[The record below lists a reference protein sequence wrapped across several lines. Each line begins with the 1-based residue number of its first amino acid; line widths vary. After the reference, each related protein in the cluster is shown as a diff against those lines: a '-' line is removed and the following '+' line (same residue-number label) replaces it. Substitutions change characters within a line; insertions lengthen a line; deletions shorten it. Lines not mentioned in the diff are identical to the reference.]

1 MSGPAKLKFSEKYN
15 QDDPEQSFL
24 NPHTRLARRISH
36 LRDEH
41 MVRKALKRAGEP
53 GLVLDIPCGAG
64 RFWPLL
70 AEKKSRIIIGAD
82 QSADILSTACR
93 LQDPEIVRRVKPL
106 QTSALNIS
114 LPNSSVDTIFS
125 MRTLHQ
131 TDEAEQRMAM
141 LTEFHRV
148 TRETVI
154 LSLRVEGYYTAWS
167 SKRQD
172 AERETPDQQGDGH
185 NRSVLHHSVAESE
198 FISAGFIIEK
208 RIDFIP
214 LCAMWR
220 VYVLSKP

>member
-15 QDDPEQSFL
+15 QDDTEQSFL

-70 AEKKSRIIIGAD
+70 AEKKSRIIIGGD

-154 LSLRVEGYYTAWS
+154 TAWS

>member
-15 QDDPEQSFL
+15 QDDTEQYFL

-93 LQDPEIVRRVKPL
+93 LQDPDIVRRVKPL

-131 TDEAEQRMAM
+131 TDEAEQRMTM

-154 LSLRVEGYYTAWS
+154 LSQWVGGHYTAWS

-172 AERETPDQQGDGH
+172 AERETPDPQGDDQ

-198 FISAGFIIEK
+198 FISAGFIIES

>member
-15 QDDPEQSFL
+15 QDDTEQSFL

-154 LSLRVEGYYTAWS
+154 TAWS

>member
-15 QDDPEQSFL
+15 QDDIRQSFL
-24 NPHTRLARRISH
+24 NSHARLARRVSH

-53 GLVLDIPCGAG
+53 GLVLDIPCGVG

-93 LQDPEIVRRVKPL
+93 LQNPDIVKRVKPL
-106 QTSALNIS
+106 ETSALNIS
-114 LPNSSVDTIFS
+114 LPDSSVDTIFS
-125 MRTLHQ
+125 MRPLHQ
-131 TDEAEQRMAM
+131 TDDAEQRMAV

-154 LSLRVEGYYTAWS
+154 LSQWIEGHYAAVS

-172 AERETPDQQGDGH
+172 AERETPDQQGDGQ
-185 NRSVLHHSVAESE
+185 NRSVLHRSAAEAE

-208 RIDFIP
+208 RIDLIP
-214 LCAMWR
+214 FCAMWR
-220 VYVLSKP
+220 VYVLRKL